1 MNIKYL
7 GWYLVQS
14 KVYSEW
20 YLIITVI
27 YLLIPLLLDI

>member
-14 KVYSEW
+14 KVYSKW